1 MEQLDD
7 IKDTLNEF
15 ASGLHLEEEELPGI
29 FDAGLLETSQQ
40 LEERIAAVFPVE
52 IAKLSLGLRLATKLL
67 VDDPSPEP
75 MALVLNEF
83 GSLVVEMNAELRRQR
98 QGAEWHLSRQ
108 YGELAEH
115 LTDAPKPAENQGFKE
130 LPRMLV
136 ECQWLRTEFEVLA
149 HAAGLN
155 LGRTPF
161 ARGFSKA
168 SAKRWSRKVGRTP
181 AGRLCAALDHLQH
194 GIEYRARQVWFLR
207 RSTTDEASLPLI
219 YACAHADVFPDFHHS
234 LTEAG
239 LGLEIAK
246 LKGLALGLQLP
257 DFALC
262 FDSAD
267 WMAQYA
273 LNYLLPPSPGEWAVR
288 QASQLEHLLRSRLSR
303 WYFCAYDHRL
313 EPLEMTAGV
322 LRIGRPLF
330 YERVAAHALLEYSL
344 LQGVAFTRASAPFY
358 VDAMATLELEFLLL
372 FDCYLLRL
380 LYYPRLKAP
389 EGWCDYLGALHAL
402 HFLGHRSAELD
413 TFRHVFL
420 ARRGLRSALEILYR
434 TTHNHSALN

>member
-1 MEQLDD
+1 MVSLNEITDA
-7 IKDTLNEF
+7 LNEF
-15 ASGLHLEEEELPGI
+15 ATGLHLQEEELPGV

-40 LEERIAAVFPVE
+40 LEECVSAIFSVDL
-52 IAKLSLGLRLATKLL
+52 AKQSLGLRLATKML

-75 MALVLNEF
+75 MALILNEF
-83 GSLVVEMNAELRRQR
+83 GTLVVDMIRELRVQR
-98 QGAEWHLSRQ
+98 DGAEWHLARQ
-108 YGELAEH
+108 YAELSEH
-115 LTDAPKPAENQGFKE
+115 LSDAPKPAENQGFTE
-130 LPRMLV
+130 LPRMLT
-136 ECQWLRTEFEVLA
+136 ESPWLRREFETLA
-149 HAAGLN
+149 QAATLN
-155 LGRTPF
+155 TGRTAF
-161 ARGFSKA
+161 ARGFSKT
-168 SAKRWSRKVGRTP
+168 SAKRWTRKMGRTP

-207 RSTTDEASLPLI
+207 RPTGEEASLPLI
-219 YACAHADVFPDFHHS
+219 YACAHADVFPDFHHT

-239 LGLEIAK
+239 LALEIAK

-273 LNYLLPPSPGEWAVR
+273 LNYLMPPSPGEWAVR
-288 QASQLEHLLRSRLSR
+288 QAPQLEHLLRSRLAR

-322 LRIGRPLF
+322 LRLGRPLF

-358 VDAMATLELEFLLL
+358 VDAMAALELEFLLL

-389 EGWCDYLGALHAL
+389 EGWCDYLAALYALHYQ
-402 HFLGHRSAELD
+402 GHRSEELD